1 VSLSLRSST
10 PTGITFALGF
20 DMGAGEK
27 VDYDD
32 DDMIEVQGAAIGDAD
47 VSATYAGWT
56 LTVDQNGIDNLFD
69 DTQQEDMKISGSVG
83 GATVAFATD
92 LDAKTNSYSLG
103 YTMGDLTLGVT
114 GTNNDDAGGN
124 ATGFSASYKMGDLS
138 LSAAMSNES
147 NDAEDDTSIGF
158 TYTMDA
164 LTVAYTTI
172 QPGKDAKFGD
182 EWDAS
187 IKYTAGA
194 MSASFATDEAS
205 ATTLIAEYDLGGA
218 TAFAAMHDKEG
229 TDNDLTTVGINFS
242 F

>member
-1 VSLSLRSST
+1 MTRSK
-10 PTGITFALGF
+10 L
-20 DMGAGEK
+20 
-27 VDYDD
+27 
-32 DDMIEVQGAAIGDAD
+32 QGATIGDVN
-47 VSATYAGWT
+47 VSATFAGWT

-69 DTQQEDMKISGSVG
+69 DTQQEDMKISGHVG
-83 GATVAFATD
+83 GMTIAFATD
-92 LDAKTNSYSLG
+92 LEANTNSYSLG

-114 GTNNDDAGGN
+114 GTNNDDACRN

-138 LSAAMSNES
+138 LSAVMPNES

-172 QPGKDAKFGD
+172 QPGKDVKSGE

-218 TAFAAMHDKEG
+218 TAFVPMHDKEG
-229 TDNDLTTVGINFS
+229 TDSDLTTVGINFS
-242 F
+242 FKF

>member
-1 VSLSLRSST
+1 
-10 PTGITFALGF
+10 
-20 DMGAGEK
+20 
-27 VDYDD
+27 
-32 DDMIEVQGAAIGDAD
+32 
-47 VSATYAGWT
+47 
-56 LTVDQNGIDNLFD
+56 
-69 DTQQEDMKISGSVG
+69 
-83 GATVAFATD
+83 
-92 LDAKTNSYSLG
+92 
-103 YTMGDLTLGVT
+103 
-114 GTNNDDAGGN
+114 
-124 ATGFSASYKMGDLS
+124 MGDLS

-158 TYTMDA
+158 AYTMDA

-172 QPGKDAKFGD
+172 QPDKDAKFGD

-194 MSASFATDEAS
+194 MSASFATDEES

-218 TAFAAMHDKEG
+218 TAFVAMNDTEG